1 MQETY
6 RPATAQSSA
15 EEDPRQPTVPVAAQE
30 PTAGRV
36 LSDVTQE
43 KDQQQPPKKVSSEL
57 RIPNTYE
64 LADKKKGKRTLE
76 APKDSQPTAK
86 KLKVPAEEAQ
96 KALPQAPEEAADQGQ
111 KPLPQAP
118 KVPAE
123 EGQKP
128 LPQAP
133 KVPAEEGQKP
143 LPQAPKEAAGQKQK
157 PPKMPKVN
165 FLTYDRETQRKV
177 QNYLRKYRRKYT
189 VAETPQP
196 SN

>member
-133 KVPAEEGQKP
+133 K
-143 LPQAPKEAAGQKQK
+143 EAAGQKQK